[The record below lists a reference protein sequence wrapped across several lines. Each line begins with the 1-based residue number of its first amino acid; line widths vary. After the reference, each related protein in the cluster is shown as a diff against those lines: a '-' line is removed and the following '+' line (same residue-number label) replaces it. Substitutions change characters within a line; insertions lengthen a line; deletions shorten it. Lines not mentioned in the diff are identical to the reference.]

1 MDLQES
7 IRKSSEAAKRT
18 AKAEADALMAKTKKE
33 EIATPEEDIQVNPA
47 AALTTEEDKTE
58 TPIVEELPKETQI
71 DESAKS
77 QKSVESKLDNLGTT
91 QQEIQIAIKKLI
103 I

>member
-1 MDLQES
+1 
-7 IRKSSEAAKRT
+7 
-18 AKAEADALMAKTKKE
+18 MAKTK
-33 EIATPEEDIQVNPA
+33 TFQSQEDIQVNAVP
-47 AALTTEEDKTE
+47 ALTTEDEKLE
-58 TPIVEELPKETQI
+58 TPLVEELSKETQI

>member
-1 MDLQES
+1 
-7 IRKSSEAAKRT
+7 
-18 AKAEADALMAKTKKE
+18 MAKTRKE
-33 EIATPEEDIQVNPA
+33 EIATSAEDIQVNPVQ
-47 AALTTEEDKTE
+47 ALTTEENKTE

-77 QKSVESKLDNLGTT
+77 EAPVESKFDNLGTT

>member
-1 MDLQES
+1 
-7 IRKSSEAAKRT
+7 
-18 AKAEADALMAKTKKE
+18 MAKTKKE
-33 EIATPEEDIQVNPA
+33 EITTPEEDIQVNPV
-47 AALTTEEDKTE
+47 AALTTEEDKPE
-58 TPIVEELPKETQI
+58 TPIVEELPKEIQI

>member
-1 MDLQES
+1 MQVFN
-7 IRKSSEAAKRT
+7 IKRDT
-18 AKAEADALMAKTKKE
+18 YSRFSRL
-33 EIATPEEDIQVNPA
+33 
-47 AALTTEEDKTE
+47 
-58 TPIVEELPKETQI
+58 VEELPKETQI
-71 DESAKS
+71 DESVKS

>member
-1 MDLQES
+1 MQVFN
-7 IRKSSEAAKRT
+7 IKRDT
-18 AKAEADALMAKTKKE
+18 CSRFSRL
-33 EIATPEEDIQVNPA
+33 
-47 AALTTEEDKTE
+47 
-58 TPIVEELPKETQI
+58 VEELPKETQI
-71 DESAKS
+71 DESVKS